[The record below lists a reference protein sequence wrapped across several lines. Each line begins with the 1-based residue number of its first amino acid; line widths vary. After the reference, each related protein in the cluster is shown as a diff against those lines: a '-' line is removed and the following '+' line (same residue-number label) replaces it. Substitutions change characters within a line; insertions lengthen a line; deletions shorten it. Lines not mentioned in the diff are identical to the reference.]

1 MKVKALVAI
10 CKRQKRFFLY
20 DGNENSNVQWL
31 GDGCAVYPLLKMP
44 PLNEQNIYTIFDI
57 PEKQQSKMHF
67 TQNSLPEGIEF
78 EDVAACENMLDPAK
92 IEIGYAGRILRPLHT
107 SYGLIFI
114 DVQYLSPLSD
124 MADMIE
130 LYERVDRSGNPYIA
144 VKNGFML
151 VAIIMPYKV
160 IKPDFVEQLKE
171 LTKHCE
177 IALSVLQ
184 DKEKT
189 AETL

>member
-20 DGNENSNVQWL
+20 DGKEGSNVQWL

-57 PEKQQSKMHF
+57 PEKQQSKMYF
-67 TQNSLPEGIEF
+67 AQNSLPEGVEF

-92 IEIGYAGRILRPLHT
+92 IEIGYAGRILRPLNT

-114 DVQYLSPLSD
+114 DVQYLCPLSD

-130 LYERVDRSGNPYIA
+130 LYERVDRSGKPYIA

-151 VAIIMPYKV
+151 VAIIMPYDV
-160 IKPDFVEQLKE
+160 IKPDFVEPLRA
-171 LTKHCE
+171 LTKNCE
-177 IALSVLQ
+177 VALSMKP
-184 DKEKT
+184 DRERET
-189 AETL
+189 ETL